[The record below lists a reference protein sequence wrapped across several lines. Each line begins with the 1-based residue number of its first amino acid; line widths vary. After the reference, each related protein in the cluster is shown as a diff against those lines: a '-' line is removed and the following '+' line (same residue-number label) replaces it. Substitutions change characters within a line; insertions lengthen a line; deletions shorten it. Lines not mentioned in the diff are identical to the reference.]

1 MLLATRGRTK
11 LPFVSWVDSGL
22 LSARQPSP
30 EPPQRQLG
38 VPDSAPGH
46 VSLKDQGSKAERPT
60 YQGPGGGVGRLV
72 PSMSLG
78 LCGKSVRV
86 PSPARYSV
94 RTPKELWELQSRVRV
109 RAQGSVGVA
118 VPRQS
123 ACSGLCGSCSPMSVR
138 AHGPSGSCSPTS
150 ACSGHCGSSSP
161 TSVCVP
167 MGSLEVVVPHQC
179 VPMGSLEVVVP
190 RRAT

>member
-1 MLLATRGRTK
+1 MLLATRGRAK
-11 LPFVSWVDSGL
+11 LPFVSWVGSGL
-22 LSARQPSP
+22 LSARQPSC
-30 EPPQRQLG
+30 ESSQRQVG

-72 PSMSLG
+72 PSMSPG

-94 RTPKELWELQSRVRV
+94 RTPKELWELQSHV
-109 RAQGSVGVA
+109 S
-118 VPRQS
+118 
-123 ACSGLCGSCSPMSVR
+123 LR

-150 ACSGHCGSSSP
+150 ACSGHCGSWGPTSARSGHCGSLSP
-161 TSVCVP
+161 MSVCVP
-167 MGSLEVVVPHQC
+167 MGSLEVVVPRWTTKILL
-179 VPMGSLEVVVP
+179 PL
-190 RRAT
+190 A